1 VYLQDHEFRQ
11 LHAVFEYLFES
22 PYALNGS
29 WASSTYR
36 YAPRYIRRGPL
47 LLQGRKA
54 FEDVYVIVP
63 PEAAVTPVRDDS
75 QPGALNFP
83 TIENGEAIRVTK
95 VDGPWWDL
103 LRSELAAMSAEMKTH
118 QRVRQSLKE
127 SRVLSEKERRDE
139 KFQQAADV
147 VSSFLPKPPE
157 S

>member
-1 VYLQDHEFRQ
+1 MYFQDEEFRQ
-11 LHAVFEYLFES
+11 LHAVFDYLFAS

-29 WASSTYR
+29 WVSSTYKF
-36 YAPRYIRRGPL
+36 APRYVRRGPL

-54 FEDVYVIVP
+54 FEELFVIVP
-63 PEAAVTPVRDDS
+63 PDAVVTPVQGDVQAS
-75 QPGALNFP
+75 STNFP
-83 TIENGEAIRVTK
+83 TIENGEAVRVTE

-103 LRSELAAMSAEMKTH
+103 LRNELGVMVAELRTH
-118 QRVRQSLKE
+118 QQARKSVQMSKDMTEEEKRVQ
-127 SRVLSEKERRDE
+127 